1 MTNQTTSILEARGPL
16 TVKEITAET
25 KLSESRVRE
34 LLKKAVADGEVT
46 RTKEGKVF
54 LFDAVRPEPAPEAVV
69 DVIGDKPK
77 VKKPRS
83 EFLGHPGASR
93 NKNPQST
100 INAKRGAVKADNG
113 DMSFDRKTKLWNV
126 VSGDGSSLDMTSSDL
141 ASMTL
146 EQFKLQLNI
155 K

>member
-16 TVKEITAET
+16 TVKEITAEV

-46 RTKEGKVF
+46 KTKEGKVF
-54 LFDAVRPEPAPEAVV
+54 VFDAVRPEPAPEAVV

-77 VKKPRS
+77 KARS
-83 EFLGHPGASR
+83 EFLGHPEASR

-113 DMSFDRKTKLWNV
+113 DMAFDRKTKLWNI
-126 VSGDGSSLDMTSSDL
+126 VSGDGSSLDLTSSEL